1 MSGLIGTL
9 HCRDEKGAWASL
21 LEVPRLRKVGI
32 GGERA
37 MGEESGWDQCLG
49 RNVERGRAGGTGGW
63 SQVTLLP
70 IFCAKR
76 ESNPAAFGSPLNP
89 PGTSSK
95 PVLAS
100 SHRSVLV
107 LASLGTLVW

>member
-76 ESNPAAFGSPLNP
+76 ESSPAAFGSPLNP

-95 PVLAS
+95 PVLG
-100 SHRSVLV
+100 
-107 LASLGTLVW
+107 LASKLLVTVLYLSWPL